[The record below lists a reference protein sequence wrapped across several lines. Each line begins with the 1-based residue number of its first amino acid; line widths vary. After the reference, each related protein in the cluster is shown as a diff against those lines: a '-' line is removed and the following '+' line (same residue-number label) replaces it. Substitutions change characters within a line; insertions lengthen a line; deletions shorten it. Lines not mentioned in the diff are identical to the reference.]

1 MASPLISIIIPAYNE
16 ESRITKTLDTITEYL
31 NHNHINAEIIV
42 VDDGS
47 SDATA
52 QVANQPDNNI
62 KVIKQPKNMGKGA
75 AVRRGMIESCGDIR
89 IFTDADLSTPIH
101 EIDKVISRMND
112 GIEVFVGSRAIDASL
127 IKKHQPKYRELMGKT
142 FNLIVRMFV
151 LKGIKDTQCGFKAFT
166 KSAANTIFNQAKID
180 GFGFDVEILFLAR
193 KFGFQISEVPV
204 EWHNDDRTTVSPII
218 DSMKMFIEILKV
230 RFIHKNL

>member
-31 NHNHINAEIIV
+31 QQNNINAEIIV

-52 QVANQPDNNI
+52 QVANQPDKNI

-75 AVRRGMIESCGDIR
+75 AVRRGMIESCGEIR

-101 EIDKVISRMND
+101 EIDKVISRLND

-127 IKKHQPKYRELMGKT
+127 IKKHQPIYRELMGKT
-142 FNLIVRMFV
+142 FTLIVECSFSKALKILNAASKPSPKV
-151 LKGIKDTQCGFKAFT
+151 LPIPFSIKQKLTGLVLMLRYFSLPEN
-166 KSAANTIFNQAKID
+166 SASKY
-180 GFGFDVEILFLAR
+180 
-193 KFGFQISEVPV
+193 
-204 EWHNDDRTTVSPII
+204 
-218 DSMKMFIEILKV
+218 LKC
-230 RFIHKNL
+230 L